1 VHETTKLM
9 LAKLEPS
16 IVRTI
21 REERIG
27 DAHVYTDEALVEA
40 ARCNIGMYVPTPKRS
55 MSKHILRV
63 LVLAYMHPELRPE
76 VVRRWG
82 PLSFFAT
89 SSVNLRREVAQR
101 PLFGARGRT
110 RRANARDIR
119 GLQWRL
125 VAPRASDPRG
135 RRGSVE
141 APPAVLRR
149 VAGDLMWDTEKVR
162 RMRAFACA
170 ELGGRVGH
178 WDVSRVTTRRACCT
192 TAVGRLQVRRSKDSK
207 PMTRCVINAGH

>member
-1 VHETTKLM
+1 MREGDAGLSWALVHETTKLM

-76 VVRRWG
+76 VLRRWG

-89 SSVNLRREVAQR
+89 SSVKSLSELFSAPAGVRAARMHGTYETGSGIESLLARATREDVAEASTR
-101 PLFGARGRT
+101 LPLFR
-110 RRANARDIR
+110 
-119 GLQWRL
+119 
-125 VAPRASDPRG
+125 
-135 RRGSVE
+135 
-141 APPAVLRR
+141 
-149 VAGDLMWDTEKVR
+149 GDLMWDTGKVR

-178 WDVSRVTTRRACCT
+178 WDVPRVTTRRACWT
-192 TAVGRLQVRRSKDSK
+192 TPATETVTAAHL
-207 PMTRCVINAGH
+207 